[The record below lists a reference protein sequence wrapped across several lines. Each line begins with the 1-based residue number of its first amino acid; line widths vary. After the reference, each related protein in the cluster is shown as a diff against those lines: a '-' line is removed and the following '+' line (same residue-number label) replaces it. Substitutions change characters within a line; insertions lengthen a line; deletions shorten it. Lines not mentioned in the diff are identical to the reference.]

1 MPDTGCMAVW
11 TPFGTTY
18 LTGTLETGKP
28 VVPAVW
34 NTYVRD
40 NLQYVYD
47 TANLTGQSVSYG
59 ATSTEAAGVAVSESL
74 SSPSSTA
81 LARSDH
87 RHGAPATWPITVQ
100 IAGGSTYVA
109 DVVNF
114 TSGATVTDNA
124 GTGAVDITVVGV
136 GGAALAY
143 GTPAA
148 SAPGNAATAGVA
160 TTVSRSTHV
169 HAREG
174 TADPLDQSQGTGAG
188 YGSLGTVS
196 LGGHIHPNGGTWA
209 VAPLYVTGGVA
220 TEVAATGVSRLNLIA
235 GANVTISG
243 ADNPGAGRVD
253 VTFGATAA
261 TQTFQFA
268 KDGTTSTSRTKVNFI
283 AGTGVTVAVADD
295 VTVSRTKITIGGTL
309 ATTLA
314 NLGNFNANLEGTPV
328 VVQALVTVAGANP
341 GGSLPG
347 TMTSAAREDHEHQLL
362 ETQTALFSATAS
374 AVSGTSVTWQGSA
387 LGMATTGHVH
397 GTPATWPIPV
407 STSTNAGS
415 TWTAV
420 TPVRPTIN
428 WTASGQVTA
437 AVADNTATN
446 ITGTTG
452 RTDISITGSASSAAT
467 WPLISR
473 TLLASDTAGDFTFAS
488 ITQSYRHLLLRY
500 RVRVVA
506 NIARAPLNLTGN
518 DGSST
523 VDQCGGFGVEETG
536 DATSADP
543 VFGNTTANTR
553 FTFLGSS
560 WGVGYAPGNG
570 PNAGTGNATPAEHWA
585 VGSVRIHNYSA
596 GPATFS
602 APASGFTTSG
612 ANLATYPYQA
622 VEGHCIYSYYAAAT
636 TSGSFGLLL
645 NYRTF
650 GWHGETGTTVN
661 GRTSAIS
668 KLVFNCSGNTWK
680 AGTLVELYG
689 YN

>member
-1 MPDTGCMAVW
+1 MAVW
-11 TPFGTTY
+11 TAFGSTY
-18 LTGTLETGKP
+18 LTGTLEAGKP

-40 NLQYVYD
+40 NLQYIYD
-47 TANLTGQSVSYG
+47 TANATGLTLAYG
-59 ATSTEAAGVAVSESL
+59 TPATETAGVVVSESL
-74 SSPSSTA
+74 SNPLSTA
-81 LARSDH
+81 LSRSDH
-87 RHGAPATWPITVQ
+87 RHGAPVTWPIKLQ
-100 IAGGSTYVA
+100 IMGGTPYVA
-109 DVVNF
+109 DVLNF
-114 TSGATVTDNA
+114 AVGAAVTDNA
-124 GTGAVDITVVGV
+124 ATGAMDFTMVGN
-136 GGAALAY
+136 GGYSLFFMPP
-143 GTPAA
+143 TA
-148 SAPGNAATAGVA
+148 SAPGDSASGGSA
-160 TTVSRSTHV
+160 TTVSNSNHV

-174 TADPLDQSQGTGAG
+174 TGNSMQPDNQSQGTNVGW
-188 YGSLGTVS
+188 GSLGTVS
-196 LGGHIHPNGGTWA
+196 LGGHIHSNGGTWA
-209 VAPLYVTGGVA
+209 VAPLIVTSGVVTDFA
-220 TEVAATGVSRLNLIA
+220 PTGVSRLNLIA

-268 KDGTTSTSRTKVNFI
+268 KDGVAVTSRPKVNFI
-283 AGTGVTVAVADD
+283 AGTGVTVSVADD
-295 VTVSRTKITIGGTL
+295 FSVSRTKITIGGTL
-309 ATTLA
+309 VTTLA

-328 VVQALVTVAGANP
+328 VVQALVTSAGANP

-362 ETQTALFSATAS
+362 ETQTALFSATAT
-374 AVSGTSVTWQGSA
+374 AVSGTSVTAQGSA

-407 STSTNAGS
+407 STSTNAGT

-437 AVADNTATN
+437 AASDNAATN

-452 RTDISITGSASSAAT
+452 RTDISITGSSASAVT

-473 TLLASDTAGDFTFAS
+473 TLLSSDTNTVFTFSS

-500 RVRVVA
+500 RVRVVE
-506 NIARAPLNLTGN
+506 NVARTPLNLTGN

-523 VDQCGGFGVEETG
+523 VDQCGGFGVQETG

-543 VFGNTTANTR
+543 VFGSTTANTR
-553 FTFLGSS
+553 PTFLGPS

-570 PNAGTGNATPAEHWA
+570 PNAGTGNPTPAEHWA
-585 VGSVRIHNYSA
+585 VGSVRIHNYST

-602 APASGFTTSG
+602 APASGYTSG
-612 ANLATYPYQA
+612 GANMATYPYQF
-622 VEGHCIYSYYAAAT
+622 VEGHCIYSYYANAT
-636 TSGSFGLLL
+636 TVGSFGLLA

-650 GWHGETGTTVN
+650 GWHGEVGNVAN

-668 KLVFNCSGNTWK
+668 KLVFDCSGNTWK